1 MTASVLITGASAGIG
16 AAIARAAATAGYH
29 VGINYRSDA
38 DGAATVRHAV
48 EQAGQRAVLLP
59 ADVTDPDAVSKAFDT
74 HEAAF
79 GPPTAVINNA
89 GIVPPRS
96 RTLAQATPDE
106 IARVIA
112 VNTTGALL
120 VAREAA
126 RRMTSG
132 TILNI
137 SSVAARGGSA
147 GEYVDY
153 AASKGAVDTMTI
165 GLAKELAPRGIRVLG
180 IRPGVIETEIHA
192 KGGRPDRAAE
202 MADTIPMGRP
212 GLPDEIAAVAIFL
225 ISPGA
230 SYMTGTTID
239 VSGGR

>member
-16 AAIARAAATAGYH
+16 AAIARAAAAAGYD

-38 DGAATVRHAV
+38 DGAANVRRAV
-48 EQAGQRAVLLP
+48 EEAGQRAVLLA
-59 ADVTDPDAVSKAFDT
+59 ADVTDPAAVSTAFDT

-79 GPPTAVINNA
+79 GPPAAVINNA

-96 RTLAQATPDE
+96 RTLAEATPDE

-112 VNTTGALL
+112 VNITGALF
-120 VAREAA
+120 VAQEAA
-126 RRMTSG
+126 RRMTG
-132 TILNI
+132 GAILNI

-153 AASKGAVDTMTI
+153 AASKGAVDTMTV

-180 IRPGVIETEIHA
+180 IRPGIIETEIHA

-202 MADTIPMGRP
+202 LADTIPMGRP
-212 GLPDEIAAVAIFL
+212 GLPGEIAAVAIFM
-225 ISPGA
+225 ISPDA
-230 SYMTGTTID
+230 SYMTGTIID